1 MFYKT
6 HTDSSLNPNRHA
18 NQPKTPQRRLPVLLA
33 LLGLMIAFPG
43 IGQANPAKAMKT
55 TVNPKFA
62 ETGDTPTGKWA
73 KGRLL
78 VIPRAGLPAA
88 EFDKAI
94 MPHGVKS
101 KLKLK
106 GLNAHIYEL
115 PDGVDEVKVLNKL
128 KKDRRFKAV
137 ELDMLVEPAQTVT
150 DPAFNNSWALP
161 KIQAPTAWQTAT
173 GDGITIAILDTG
185 VNGNHPDL
193 AANMV
198 PGWNIY
204 NNNADTTDVHGHGTL
219 VAGSAAAVA
228 NNGHGSVGV
237 AWDARIMP
245 VRIADANAYA
255 YFSAMASGI
264 RWAAD
269 NGAKIANISYHGA
282 AGSLTVQSAANYMR
296 NKGGIVVVSAGNTS
310 GYINYA
316 SSDALLVVS
325 ATSSNDARASWSSY
339 GPSVDLAAPGV
350 SIYTTTRGGG
360 YGYASGTSFS
370 SPIVAATAALMLA
383 ANPDLAPTDVDS
395 ILKTTALDL
404 GDPGHDH
411 FYGHGRINAAS
422 AVEAAYARLDI
433 DNIPPVISIT
443 SPTGGEVSG
452 SVPVDVNY
460 SDNKAVVRVELHVN
474 GHKTITD
481 TEAPF
486 AFVWDTT
493 QLADGNHILTA
504 HAFDA
509 AGNEGISSPVSVTV
523 NNTPVSD
530 TPELNETETKNKNE
544 VETETETETEKE
556 TDPPVI
562 THFNLRDEQRVK
574 RNENV
579 RISASDNTQT
589 INFRVNGNII
599 ATSRGNSLNFRWT
612 TWDSAPRGSSLIVM
626 VEASNTSGDT
636 IFESIT
642 VQN

>member
-173 GDGITIAILDTG
+173 GDGVTIAILDTG

-198 PGWNIY
+198 PGWNMY
-204 NNNADTTDVHGHGTL
+204 DNNADTADVHGHGTL

-245 VRIADANAYA
+245 VRISMPDGRAYT
-255 YFSAMASGI
+255 STMAQAI
-264 RWAAD
+264 RWAVD
-269 NGAKIANISYHGA
+269 NGANVANLSYTGA
-282 AGSLTVQSAANYMR
+282 NNLTVQSAADYMR
-296 NKGGIVVVSAGNTS
+296 NKGGVVVMSAGNS
-310 GYINYA
+310 GGLLNY
-316 SSDALLVVS
+316 SPSDSLIVVS
-325 ATSSNDARASWSSY
+325 ATGSNDALASFSSY
-339 GPSVDLAAPGV
+339 GPYVDVAAPGV
-350 SIYTTTRGGG
+350 SIYTTNRGGG
-360 YGYASGTSFS
+360 YSYASGTSFS
-370 SPIVAATAALMLA
+370 SPITAATIALMLS
-383 ANPDLAPTDVDS
+383 ANPDLTPADASDIIKS
-395 ILKTTALDL
+395 TAIDL
-404 GDPGHDH
+404 GAPGFDYL
-411 FYGHGRINAAS
+411 YGHGRIDAKR
-422 AVEAAYARLDI
+422 AVEAAYTQI
-433 DNIPPVISIT
+433 SFDNIPPVISIS

-452 SVPVDVNY
+452 TVPVDVNY
-460 SDNKAVVRVELHVN
+460 SDNKAVVKVELYVN
-474 GHKTITD
+474 DKKTITD
-481 TEAPF
+481 TQAPF
-486 AFVWDTT
+486 AFAWDTT
-493 QLADGNHILTA
+493 QLTDGNYTLTA

-509 AGNEGISSPVSVTV
+509 AGNQGTSAAVSVTV
-523 NNTPVSD
+523 KNVTTSTTPDAPSGPKITSTNLSD
-530 TPELNETETKNKNE
+530 GMRVGRYQTVNATAS
-544 VETETETETEKE
+544 
-556 TDPPVI
+556 
-562 THFNLRDEQRVK
+562 DEQDIS
-574 RNENV
+574 
-579 RISASDNTQT
+579 RISFS
-589 INFRVNGNII
+589 VNGQEL
-599 ATSRGNSLNFRWT
+599 AVSHGSTLSYRWH
-612 TWDSAPRGSSLIVM
+612 TWDSGRKGSLLTATL
-626 VEASNTSGDT
+626 EAVNHDGQAISQTFQIRN
-636 IFESIT
+636 
-642 VQN
+642 